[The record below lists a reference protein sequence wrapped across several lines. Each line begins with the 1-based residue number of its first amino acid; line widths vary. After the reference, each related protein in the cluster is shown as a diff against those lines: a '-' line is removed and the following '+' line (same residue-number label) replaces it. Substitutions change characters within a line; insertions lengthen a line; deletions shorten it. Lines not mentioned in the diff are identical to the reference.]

1 MMRNYKSKS
10 HNMKFK
16 YSLALVLAIFV
27 STAVFA
33 QKKAPKKQEVA
44 VEQFAAIAD
53 TVHAYLRPTAVV
65 GGKITVDN
73 VFIYPDKKMDI
84 HFSRVLGDYP
94 IRDID
99 VKNIYSIIKTHLP
112 DGYDQY
118 DVTAYSSKSTLEE
131 LSSPYYSGRKP
142 VTATKPAAKRKASE
156 ANKWVSKVNPEYTIS
171 KGLQKS
177 HIAMWQ
183 SHGWY
188 YEQKLMRWEW
198 QRARIFQTVEDL
210 YTQSYVVPFLVPM
223 LENAGAYVALPRE
236 RDYHAYELV
245 VDNDTYKTG
254 RTGGTYAEEG
264 PWSDASVAA
273 FGDAKESYEYQEN
286 PFEMGTSRV
295 VKAVKGSKATAT
307 ATWTTSVN
315 EDGNYAVYVSYS
327 TLANSS
333 DCAQYKVVYEGGE
346 ELFSVN
352 QKMGGGT
359 WVYIGT
365 FPFKAG
371 KEYAVELSNSTP
383 KGKSYK
389 DNTVVSADAVKV
401 GGGMGNIARK
411 PSKEIISNM
420 QSALTADNKPVEMP
434 DFDYISETSGYP
446 RIKEGA
452 RYWLQWAGFS
462 DTIYSPNKN
471 MNDYNDDYMS
481 RGRWVNVLSGGSSA
495 NPKEKGFNVPL
506 DMAMAFHTD
515 AGTTLDDE
523 IIGTLSIYTRFS
535 NDKDV
540 FPTGESRMANRDLA
554 DIIQTQIVDDVRALY
569 EENWPRRGLW
579 DRSYSESRTPEV
591 PSMLLEFL
599 SHQNL
604 ADMRY
609 GLDPK
614 FRFSVSRAIYK
625 AMLRFQANRYG
636 FEYVVQPLPVESF
649 AAVLV
654 DNKGAKPSVKLSWK
668 GVEDPLEPTA
678 TPTGYV
684 VYYSVEGGQSGHRVV
699 TAKEGTSIV
708 MDIEPNA
715 IYSFKVV
722 ATNEGGASFPSE
734 ELSVGTTADWQNNY
748 TVLVMNGFDRISAPA
763 SFATP
768 DTTRGGFAN
777 YLDGGVSYM
786 NDYSFIGAQ
795 HEYRRHIPWMDDDAP
810 GFGASYSDYES
821 KVIAGNTFDYPRK
834 HGKSIVKAGY
844 NFVSASRSAVAT
856 GVVSLCDYPVVD
868 MIMGKQVKTQMGRD
882 GANKA
887 KFEVFTPLLQKQIT
901 KYCQNGGR
909 LLISGSYVA
918 SDIWDNML
926 DNEPSRPSHTGEV
939 KNIVGKLQ
947 NTSNELK
954 ELLNTIYA
962 EYNYVQKSND
972 SLGFDYYQYDEEA
985 VRKITETIEQSNK
998 YIDSIGSTLAVTNK
1012 DLKAFEK
1019 GTDGD
1024 ERSKSFAEE
1033 VLKFRWMTHF
1043 ASAAGKVKLA
1053 QNPLGVGYDEIPS
1066 GVYSFNT
1073 KPNSKVYA
1081 VESPDGLVPVGP
1093 NAWTV
1098 FRYADNNISAGVA
1111 YKGDDYRCVTLGFPI
1126 ETLETEEQI
1135 DAILADILKFLT
1147 AQE

>member
-1 MMRNYKSKS
+1 
-10 HNMKFK
+10 MKFK
-16 YSLALVLAIFV
+16 HLLALVLAICL
-27 STAVFA
+27 TTNAFA

-53 TVHAYLRPTAVV
+53 SIHTYLRPSAIV
-65 GGKITVDN
+65 GGSITVEN
-73 VFIYPDKKMDI
+73 VFIYPEKQMDI

-94 IRDID
+94 LRDED
-99 VKNIYSIIKTHLP
+99 VKVLYSIIKALLP
-112 DGYDQY
+112 AGYEGY
-118 DVTAYSSKSTLEE
+118 KVTGYSSNSTFEE
-131 LSSPYYSGRKP
+131 LSSPFYSGRKAA
-142 VTATKPAAKRKASE
+142 TATASKKGKTPVV
-156 ANKWVSKVNPEYTIS
+156 NKWVSKIDPEYNVT
-171 KGLQKS
+171 KGLQS
-177 HIAMWQ
+177 AHIALWQ
-183 SHGWY
+183 SHGFY

-223 LENAGAYVALPRE
+223 LENAGAYVAMPRE
-236 RDYHAYELV
+236 RDYHAYELI
-245 VDNDTYKTG
+245 VDNDAASTS
-254 RTGGTYAEEG
+254 RTGGAYAEDG
-264 PWSDASVAA
+264 SWSEAPVAGFA
-273 FGDAKESYEYQEN
+273 DAKENYEYQEN
-286 PFEMGTSRV
+286 PFQMGTSRV
-295 VKAVKGSKATAT
+295 ANAIKGAAATAT
-307 ATWTTSVN
+307 ATWSTSVN
-315 EDGNYAVYVSYS
+315 EDGEYAVSYTS
-327 TLANSS
+327 LPNSS
-333 DCAQYKVVYEGGE
+333 DCAQYTVNYEGGSQS
-346 ELFSVN
+346 FSVN

-365 FPFKAG
+365 FPFEAG
-371 KEYAVELSNSTP
+371 KEYSVVLSNNTP
-383 KGKSYK
+383 AGKKFIDKSL
-389 DNTVVSADAVKV
+389 VSADAVKV

-420 QSALTADNKPVEMP
+420 QSALSLDNKPIEMP
-434 DFDYISETSGYP
+434 DFEYVSEISGYP

-452 RYWLQWAGFS
+452 RYWLQWSGFS
-462 DTIYSPNKN
+462 DTTYSPNKN

-481 RGRWVNVLSGGSSA
+481 RGRWVNVLSGGSKV
-495 NPKEKGFNVPL
+495 NPKEKGLNVPV

-523 IIGTLSIYTRFS
+523 IVGTLSIYTRMS
-535 NDKDV
+535 NGKDV

-554 DIIQTQIVDDVRALY
+554 DIIQTQIVDDIQALY

-579 DRSYSESRTPEV
+579 DRSYNESRTPEV

-609 GLDPK
+609 GLDPR

-636 FEYVVQPLPVESF
+636 FDYVVQPLPVESF

-654 DNKGAKPSVKLSWK
+654 DNGGEKPSVKLSWR
-668 GVEDPLEPTA
+668 GVNDPLEPTA
-678 TPTGYV
+678 VPTGYV
-684 VYYSVEGGQSGHRVV
+684 VYYKKEGGALKHEVLGP
-699 TAKEGTSIV
+699 KDGTSLTI
-708 MDIEPNA
+708 DIDEDA

-722 ATNEGGASFPSE
+722 AVNEGGASFPSE
-734 ELSVGTTADWQNNY
+734 ELSVGTAANWKNNY

-777 YLDGGVSYM
+777 YLDGGVSYI
-786 NDYSFIGAQ
+786 NDYSYIGAQ
-795 HEYRRHIPWMDDDAP
+795 HEYRRPIPWMDDDAP
-810 GFGASYSDYES
+810 GFGASYANYES
-821 KVIAGNTFDYPRK
+821 KVVAGNTFDYPRK

-844 NFVSASRSAVAT
+844 NFVSASRAAVAS
-856 GVVSLCDYPVVD
+856 GSVSLCDYPVVD

-887 KFEVFTPLLQKQIT
+887 QFEVFTPLLQKQIT
-901 KYCQNGGR
+901 KYCQEGGR

-939 KNIVGKLQ
+939 RNIVKTLQ
-947 NTSNELK
+947 RTSNELQA
-954 ELLNTIYA
+954 LLNTIHT
-962 EYNYVQKSND
+962 EYSYVQKSND
-972 SLGFDYYQYDEEA
+972 SLGFEYYKYDEEA
-985 VRKITETIEQSNK
+985 VRKITETIDLSNK
-998 YIDSIGSTLAVTNK
+998 YIDSIGATLAVTNK
-1012 DLKAFEK
+1012 DIKAFEK
-1019 GTDGD
+1019 GTDAD
-1024 ERSKSFAEE
+1024 ERSKNFAEE

-1043 ASAAGKVKLA
+1043 ASAAGEVKMA
-1053 QNPLGVGYDEIPS
+1053 QNPLGVGYNNIPA

-1073 KPNSKVYA
+1073 QPNAKVYA

-1093 NAWTV
+1093 NAWTI

-1111 YKGDDYRCVTLGFPI
+1111 YKGEDYRCVTLGFPI

-1147 AQE
+1147 AEE